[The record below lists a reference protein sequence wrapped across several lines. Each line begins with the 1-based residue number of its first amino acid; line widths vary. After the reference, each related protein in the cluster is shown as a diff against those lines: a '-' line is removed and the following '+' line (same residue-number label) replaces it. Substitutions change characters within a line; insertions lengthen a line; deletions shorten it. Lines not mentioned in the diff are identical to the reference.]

1 MQVIVE
7 YVLTNGRSTNPR
19 IKTQTQMTRVLY
31 NVNYHKVLKF
41 VFKNKKTH
49 NI

>member
-19 IKTQTQMTRVLY
+19 IKTQTQMTRVL
-31 NVNYHKVLKF
+31 KF
-41 VFKNKKTH
+41 VFKNIKTH